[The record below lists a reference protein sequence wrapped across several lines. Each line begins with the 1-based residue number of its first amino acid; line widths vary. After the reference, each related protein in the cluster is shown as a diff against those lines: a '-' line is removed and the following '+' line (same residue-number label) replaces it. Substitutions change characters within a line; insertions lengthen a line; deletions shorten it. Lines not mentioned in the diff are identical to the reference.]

1 MEEFIDE
8 KYMQIKKREV
18 YLSLFPI
25 FFFFFKYTEVLNRV
39 TR

>member
-25 FFFFFKYTEVLNRV
+25 FFFFF
-39 TR
+39 